1 MSVPTTDSHMYQTMH
16 RQPADLRRLL
26 GEGWQQAAQA
36 AELLRPAHRIWTV
49 GVGTSYHA
57 ALMAG
62 WYLRAAGYDARAINS
77 YEFAYYPENFPLGPG
92 DAVAIFAHSG
102 VKAVSS
108 AAMQRAVDAG
118 VTVISAGAF
127 TSEHPGSQL
136 ILRTTEREQS
146 AAFTA
151 SHLAAMTVF
160 AQVATELG
168 GAGTTG
174 FREALELLPAQVD
187 DILAREGDILPVAE
201 LAVERRIYASG
212 AGPNEVAAI
221 ESVIKVR
228 EAAYGWIDALGTEQF
243 LHGPVVAFNAGD
255 LGIVINV
262 PGAST
267 WRTEATARVLAAL
280 DGVVWLVGQGV
291 AGLDNAHVFTT
302 PATLELISPLLTVI
316 PMQLLAYHMAVLK
329 GLNPDTFRRDN
340 ETYNAAFE
348 GGAMLR

>member
-1 MSVPTTDSHMYQTMH
+1 MYQTMH

-26 GEGWQQAAQA
+26 DEGWGQARQAADM
-36 AELLRPAHRIWTV
+36 LRPAQRIWTV

-57 ALMAG
+57 ALLAG
-62 WYLRAAGYDARAINS
+62 WYLRAAGFDARAINS
-77 YEFAYYPENFPLGPG
+77 FEFAYYPENFPLEHG

-108 AAMQRAVDAG
+108 AAMRRAVEAG

-127 TSEHPGSQL
+127 TAEHPGSQL

-160 AQVATELG
+160 AQIATELG
-168 GAGTTG
+168 GDGTSG
-174 FREALELLPAQVD
+174 FREALAALPEQVE
-187 DILAREGDILPVAE
+187 DILGRENDILPVAE

-228 EAAYGWIDALGTEQF
+228 EAAYGWIDALGSEQF

-262 PGAST
+262 PGAAT

-280 DGVVWLVGQGV
+280 DGEVWIVGQGV
-291 AGLDNAHVFTT
+291 DGLANAQVFST
-302 PATLELISPLLTVI
+302 PETLELISPLLTVI
-316 PMQLLAYHMAVLK
+316 PLQLLAYHMAVLK
-329 GLNPDTFRRDN
+329 GLNPDTFRRDDPV
-340 ETYNAAFE
+340 YNAAFD
-348 GGAMLR
+348 GGMMLR